1 MKESH
6 IEGPAT
12 RDDPKPS
19 AGVRKD
25 AGEASVEARSG
36 TVLSREIRKSG
47 APTPLTEA
55 EGNTSHVRQS
65 EHLVGSTRSETRRTS
80 GTFSRE
86 NREVPTSPAADGAAG
101 RTGKANGQMPVMN
114 DAGKSDRLVVPAKSS
129 NKAGSSAAETMEGR
143 SLAKRNVG
151 EQNALRT
158 QSRESAHSALDRV
171 RQAAAGNSGM
181 KFTALLHHVDI
192 ERLRSAFRSLK
203 KDAAPG
209 VDDVTW
215 HQYAE
220 KLEDNLQ
227 LLHARLHRGAYRAKA
242 SKRVYIPKADGRLR
256 PLGIAAL
263 EDKVVQRAVVEV
275 MNAIYEKDFLGF
287 SYGFRPGR
295 SQHNALDALA
305 VGLLRKKVGWVL
317 DADIRGFF
325 DTIDH
330 EWLVKF
336 VEHRIQDRRVLRLI
350 QKWLGAGVME
360 EGKWAAS
367 EVGTPQGA
375 TISPLLANIYLHYVL
390 DLWAAQWRKKRAT
403 GEMIIVRYADDFIV
417 GFQRREDAELFLAE
431 LRERL
436 AKFRL
441 ELHPE
446 KTRLIA
452 FGRFALLDRQRR
464 GLKGS
469 PETFNFLGFTHICAV
484 SKRGRF
490 VLGRHTMRQRLTAKL
505 KLLKA
510 EMLRRRHQP
519 IPQQGKWLASVV
531 RGHMAYYAV
540 PTNILPVGSF
550 RNQVAKSWHRALLR
564 RSQRSRLDWS
574 RMGRLINR
582 WLPTVRI
589 IHPWPDE
596 RFDVRTQG
604 KSRVR

>member
-1 MKESH
+1 M
-6 IEGPAT
+6 
-12 RDDPKPS
+12 
-19 AGVRKD
+19 
-25 AGEASVEARSG
+25 
-36 TVLSREIRKSG
+36 G
-47 APTPLTEA
+47 AE
-55 EGNTSHVRQS
+55 
-65 EHLVGSTRSETRRTS
+65 
-80 GTFSRE
+80 
-86 NREVPTSPAADGAAG
+86 
-101 RTGKANGQMPVMN
+101 
-114 DAGKSDRLVVPAKSS
+114 
-129 NKAGSSAAETMEGR
+129 
-143 SLAKRNVG
+143 
-151 EQNALRT
+151 
-158 QSRESAHSALDRV
+158 
-171 RQAAAGNSGM
+171 
-181 KFTALLHHVDI
+181 
-192 ERLRSAFRSLK
+192 
-203 KDAAPG
+203 
-209 VDDVTW
+209 
-215 HQYAE
+215 
-220 KLEDNLQ
+220 
-227 LLHARLHRGAYRAKA
+227 
-242 SKRVYIPKADGRLR
+242 
-256 PLGIAAL
+256 
-263 EDKVVQRAVVEV
+263 
-275 MNAIYEKDFLGF
+275 
-287 SYGFRPGR
+287 
-295 SQHNALDALA
+295 
-305 VGLLRKKVGWVL
+305 
-317 DADIRGFF
+317 
-325 DTIDH
+325 
-330 EWLVKF
+330 
-336 VEHRIQDRRVLRLI
+336 
-350 QKWLGAGVME
+350 
-360 EGKWAAS
+360 
-367 EVGTPQGA
+367 
-375 TISPLLANIYLHYVL
+375 
-390 DLWAAQWRKKRAT
+390 
-403 GEMIIVRYADDFIV
+403 
-417 GFQRREDAELFLAE
+417 EDAELFLAE

-604 KSRVR
+604 KSRVRSAAAQIWCGSTSGRGFSSRASALRSARRMAGWAEATAGWEPRSSFEAIRSRRG